1 MTTVVRSRPS
11 RLLAALLGLLAAAA
25 LALGAAAGP
34 AAAHE
39 GDAVVVIESIHPAG
53 QSIHYIVRV
62 TWENDGH
69 PAADATVTA
78 TAVAPDGTQL
88 TPVALAPADADGR
101 YAGAIE
107 YPAPGAWTVRVTS
120 IDPTGTVEQPQEVTA
135 TVPTAGPDVTTGSG
149 DAGGFAPEEDG
160 TGASDPAGSDDGQQA
175 ATDTGDDGRMPVA
188 VIAVAAAV
196 VVIGAVTAL
205 GIVRRVRANPPAGSG
220 TGASGTGANGA
231 GSRGGTAGAGEA
243 SAGAAAGDP
252 PGGDE
257 PAASGTDPGRG

>member
-1 MTTVVRSRPS
+1 MTTVVRSRPP
-11 RLLAALLGLLAAAA
+11 RLLAALLGLAAAAA

-39 GDAVVVIESIHPAG
+39 GDAVVVIESVHPAG

-78 TAVAPDGTQL
+78 TAVAPDGSQL
-88 TPVALAPADADGR
+88 TPVALAPADTDGR

-107 YPAPGAWTVRVTS
+107 YPAPGTWTVRVTS

-160 TGASDPAGSDDGQQA
+160 TGASDAAAPGSDDGQQA
-175 ATDTGDDGRMPVA
+175 AADTGDDDGMPVA

-196 VVIGAVTAL
+196 VVLGAATAL
-205 GIVRRVRANPPAGSG
+205 GIVRRVRANPPAG
-220 TGASGTGANGA
+220 TGAGDGSGANGANGA
-231 GSRGGTAGAGEA
+231 GTDANGSGVRRR
-243 SAGAAAGDP
+243 
-252 PGGDE
+252 
-257 PAASGTDPGRG
+257 PARRRRARRIGHRPGRG